1 MVSSW
6 THDGTSALPKR
17 VVHHLTPKDAV
28 EHHLQQLVVA
38 AAATV
43 LLARGLHERLLEEQ
57 PLRQV
62 ASGWTWWP
70 GCASMDDDSL
80 RATLTILLLLL
91 QYVVGLHPS
100 CQARDLIVD
109 LLFSGM
115 CKDAFSQH
123 GDVTQGVLELT
134 NCILTRIDALFLFH
148 VHIIL
153 DCCLF

>member
-80 RATLTILLLLL
+80 RATLT
-91 QYVVGLHPS
+91 VVLVVPD
-100 CQARDLIVD
+100 ADDFTTPLAI
-109 LLFSGM
+109 

-134 NCILTRIDALFLFH
+134 NCILTGIDALFLFH

>member
-115 CKDAFSQH
+115 GSWHRRCSIGEESAR
-123 GDVTQGVLELT
+123 
-134 NCILTRIDALFLFH
+134 TRSLSTAMLPKEYWSSPTAS
-148 VHIIL
+148 
-153 DCCLF
+153 